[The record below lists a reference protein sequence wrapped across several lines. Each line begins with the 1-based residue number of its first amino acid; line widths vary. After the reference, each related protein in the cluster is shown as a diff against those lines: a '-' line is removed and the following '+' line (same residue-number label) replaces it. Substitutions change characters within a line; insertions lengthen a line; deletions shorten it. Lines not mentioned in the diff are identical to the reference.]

1 MRNYELMYICNP
13 TLDEEATT
21 ALIAKFDALIT
32 KNGGEIAKTDK
43 WGRRKLAYEI
53 AKHNDGFY
61 VLVYFKAEPP
71 VIAELDRVLKLTE
84 GILKHMII
92 REED

>member
-1 MRNYELMYICNP
+1 MRNYEMMYIINP

-21 ALIAKFDALIT
+21 ALVAKFDAIIT
-32 KNGGEIAKTDK
+32 NNGGEITKTDK

-53 AKHNDGFY
+53 AKQKDGFY
-61 VLVYFKAEPP
+61 VLTYFKAEPP

-84 GILKHMII
+84 GILKHMIV
-92 REED
+92 REDD